1 MTIGFFSR
9 AVLGLML
16 AACASAGLAQSSGL
30 APQVNFQAL
39 TPDQQAQL
47 QSLTPDQQA
56 KLKARLMGASTG
68 MNVVTSP
75 SAAPMTKNAVP
86 LPTYSGQNISPANA
100 ANPASL
106 LPPKPGAQAVDAV
119 PLQADAPPQQ
129 VAKVDKPEETE
140 FQRFVFSATGQTL
153 RLYGYE
159 LFADAGRFNSAQS
172 AAVPSSYVL
181 GPGDEL
187 VVQVNGLVEV
197 ADSFVIDRDGRI
209 LLPKVG
215 PVHLAGVALRDAER
229 VLSAHIGR
237 VYRNFTVTATMGRL
251 RSVEVFVVGQAS
263 KPGKYVVSSL
273 SSLINAL
280 FETGGPG
287 LNGSLRAI
295 ELRRGGKTVSTV
307 DLYAFLSQGDNKGDL
322 PLVTGDIIF
331 IPPARARV
339 AVMGSVNVAAVY
351 EINKGET
358 IGQLLALTGGLPTL
372 AAPQRAQLERVD
384 QSRSVAR
391 YVEDFALDVKGQSL
405 ALQAGDM
412 VTVFPISPQI
422 AGVVTLQGNVANP
435 MRYNW
440 RPGMRVAD
448 VLTDRQMLIPVSYW
462 QQINQGA
469 TDPNYSRPEVNLDYA
484 TIHWLDPVA
493 LRTRVIAF
501 NLGKAIARDPVENLE
516 LHSGDIVTVYAPK
529 DPGMETEGS
538 VALVGDIV
546 GGTKR
551 FVWREGFTVKDI
563 IPSAKWL
570 IESTNYW
577 QRGGSQDCQVSVASG
592 GNLPLGCP
600 PTNAASA
607 AGSLT
612 EFVRPSAI
620 ARATFNE
627 INWSYAQVRRRNPAT
642 LKTETL
648 TFNLGRAVLHGGS
661 EDNIRLEP
669 GDTIALFSVAVVPV
683 PVEVRTQM
691 VTLSGEVATPGR
703 YQLRAGETLP
713 ELIRRAGG
721 LTANAYLFGTSVVR
735 DSVRVQQQ
743 ENLDRTVKKMQD
755 NLESQAAALTQNA
768 SDAEKAATAQ
778 AQMAAQKELLGRIQG
793 LKASGRIAL
802 DLDSDKPV
810 LPDLI
815 LEGGDIVAVPQRPG
829 FVGVFGEVQAETS
842 IIHRPSMTM
851 AEYVQKAGLT
861 RDADADNILLIR
873 ADGTVQSNASRF
885 TSVVGHSLNSKRLMP
900 GDTVYVPS
908 VVDRRTAYSLFIQ
921 GAKDWTSILYQL
933 GLGAVGFKTL
943 RN

>member
-1 MTIGFFSR
+1 MRR
-9 AVLGLML
+9 ALL
-16 AACASAGLAQSSGL
+16 ALVAVGVASACLGQTSGAGLQAQV
-30 APQVNFQAL
+30 QNL
-39 TPDQQAQL
+39 TPDQQ
-47 QSLTPDQQA
+47 T
-56 KLKARLMGASTG
+56 KLKARLSGAAVSG
-68 MNVVTSP
+68 MPTPV
-75 SAAPMTKNAVP
+75 AAPMTKNAVP
-86 LPTYSGQNISPANA
+86 LPTYSGQNISPSNA
-100 ANPASL
+100 TNPASL
-106 LPPKPGAQAVDAV
+106 LPSKPGNQAVDAV
-119 PLQADAPPQQ
+119 PPQADALLQQ
-129 VAKVDKPEETE
+129 LAKVDKPEETE
-140 FQRFVFSATGQTL
+140 FQRFVFSATGQSL

-172 AAVPSSYVL
+172 AAVPASYVL

-197 ADSFVIDRDGRI
+197 SDSFVIDRDGRI

-251 RSVEVFVVGQAS
+251 RSIEVFVVGQAS
-263 KPGKYVVSSL
+263 KPGKHVVSSL
-273 SSLINAL
+273 SGLINAL

-287 LNGSLRAI
+287 VNGSLRAI

-391 YVEDFALDVKGQSL
+391 YVEDFALDAKGQSL

-577 QRGGSQDCQVSVASG
+577 QRDSLAADPTSQ
-592 GNLPLGCP
+592 GNLRG
-600 PTNAASA
+600 
-607 AGSLT
+607 GM
-612 EFVRPSAI
+612 V
-620 ARATFNE
+620 NE
-627 INWSYAQVRRRNPAT
+627 INWSYAQIIRRNPVT
-642 LKTETL
+642 LKSEAI
-648 TFNLGRAVLHGGS
+648 TFNLGAAVLEGRA
-661 EDNIRLEP
+661 EDNPRLQP
-669 GDTIALFSVAVVPV
+669 GDKIGVFSVAEVPV

-691 VTLSGEVATPGR
+691 VTLSGEFATPGR
-703 YQLRAGETLP
+703 YQLRPGETLP
-713 ELIRRAGG
+713 DLIRRAGG
-721 LTANAYLFGTSVVR
+721 LTANAYVFGTSLVR

-743 ENLDRTVKKMQD
+743 DNLDRTVKKMQD
-755 NLESQAAALTQNA
+755 NLESQAAALIQNA

-778 AQMAAQKELLGRIQG
+778 AQMAAQKELLGRVQG

-810 LPDLI
+810 LPDVI

-829 FVGVFGEVQAETS
+829 FVGVFGEVHAETS

-851 AEYVQKAGLT
+851 ADYIQKAGLT

-885 TSVVGHSLNSKRLMP
+885 TSVVGNSLNSKRLMP